1 MFLVVKPSLSNNEN
15 DLIKPQNQNTALLNS
30 ANTDAEIKTNMKNIR
45 SRFTKEEDDR
55 LKNIVESQKDRV
67 DWNQISLLMDGRTPR
82 QCRERYTNYLRP
94 NLLNGA
100 WTEEEDRILDKLYEK
115 MGPQWSKIAQY
126 FPNRSDVNI
135 KNHHTCIVNRLYRQQ
150 KVKMASNAEG
160 ATNVSKDT
168 ENDMNNELN
177 SSNET
182 NNIGQN
188 TSGSII
194 SPIMP
199 IEVIKE
205 IRETTITDNIPT
217 NPNIPPVESIIP
229 AVPNT
234 DSNISNNILTFS
246 DISTQTIPIQT
257 ESTATNI
264 LNPANQTIFNNANTN
279 SDSYAQAISNLAIS
293 RLSTPDITPNTQEPN
308 KIDTNAILKNIF
320 SLLVNLSLL
329 ISQQK

>member
-30 ANTDAEIKTNMKNIR
+30 ANTDVEIKTNMKNIR

-55 LKNIVESQKDRV
+55 LKNIVESQKDRI

-150 KVKMASNAEG
+150 KVKMPSNAEG

-177 SSNET
+177 SSNEA

-188 TSGSII
+188 TSDSII

-199 IEVIKE
+199 VEVIKE

-217 NPNIPPVESIIP
+217 NPSIPPVESIIP
-229 AVPNT
+229 AVPNI

-246 DISTQTIPIQT
+246 DISTQTIPTLT

-279 SDSYAQAISNLAIS
+279 SDSYTQAISNLAIS

>member
-30 ANTDAEIKTNMKNIR
+30 ANTDVEIKTNMKNIR

-55 LKNIVESQKDRV
+55 LKNIVESQKDRI

-177 SSNET
+177 SSNEA

-188 TSGSII
+188 TSDSII

-199 IEVIKE
+199 VEVIKE

-229 AVPNT
+229 AVPNI

-246 DISTQTIPIQT
+246 DISTQTIPTLT

-279 SDSYAQAISNLAIS
+279 SDSYTQAISNLAIS

>member
-30 ANTDAEIKTNMKNIR
+30 ANTDVEIKTNMKNIR

-55 LKNIVESQKDRV
+55 LKNIVESQKDRI

-177 SSNET
+177 SSNEA

-188 TSGSII
+188 TSDSII

-199 IEVIKE
+199 VEVIKE

-217 NPNIPPVESIIP
+217 NPSIPPVESIIP
-229 AVPNT
+229 AVPNI

-246 DISTQTIPIQT
+246 DISTQTIPTLT

-279 SDSYAQAISNLAIS
+279 SDSYTQAISNLAIS

>member
-160 ATNVSKDT
+160 ATNVSKET

-246 DISTQTIPIQT
+246 DISTQTIPTQT